1 MNEQRN
7 FILAISLSMIVLV
20 GWQFFVGIPRIEQQQ
35 AAQQTLAE
43 EAGTQGSA
51 PVPGAV
57 PVPGGA
63 PTTIEAQETIREAV
77 VSIAPRIVIDTPRV
91 DGSISLL
98 GARLDDLKLKDYR
111 ETVDPESPE
120 ITLLSP
126 SGSPSPY
133 YVEQGWTVAP
143 GEVAPVPD
151 ATTVWSREGTGILA
165 PETPVVLTYDNGQGL
180 KFRRT
185 IAVDDNYMFTVTQS
199 VKNAG
204 NTSVTL
210 YPYALIS
217 RHGLPEI
224 ENFFILHEGF
234 VGVLGEEGLQ
244 EIDYD
249 DVIDDGPQSFEATN
263 GWLGITDKYWATVIA
278 PEQGQPYSA
287 RYSAAGTRPVFQA
300 DYLLEAVTIAPSAT
314 ASVTSNV
321 FAGAK
326 RVELLNAYKDDLNL
340 LNFNLLIDWGWFY
353 FITQPLFTL
362 IDFLFRYFG
371 NFGMAILATTVL
383 IKLALFP
390 LANKSYVS
398 MSKMK
403 KLQPEM
409 TKLRERFGDD
419 RAKQQQAMMELYKK
433 EKVNPMSGCLPI
445 VVQIPI
451 FFALYKTLFV
461 TIEMR
466 HQPFF
471 GWIKD
476 LSAPDPTSLFNL
488 FGLIP
493 WDPPTFLIV
502 GAWPIIMGVTMFVQ
516 MRLNPTPPDPVQAQ
530 IFTWM
535 PLLFTFLL
543 ANFASG
549 LVIYW
554 AWNNFLSILQQYF
567 IMTRQGVEVNL
578 FGNIMEAFGKK
589 VAAAA
594 NVSGTPEA
602 SAEPGASAEK
612 AENSAKKPNASTGKA
627 SDTTKKA
634 KSPPKK
640 PKAAPKQKPP
650 SKSARKPVKNPA
662 RKPRK
667 RPVKKP

>member
-1 MNEQRN
+1 
-7 FILAISLSMIVLV
+7 MIVLV
-20 GWQFFVGIPRIEQQQ
+20 GWQFFVGIPKIEQEQ
-35 AAQQTLAE
+35 AAQQTQAE
-43 EAGTQGSA
+43 GAASTGGTTGTA

-57 PVPGGA
+57 PGSAPIPGGA
-63 PTTIEAQETIREAV
+63 PAIGEATALLRDAV
-77 VSIAPRIVIDTPRV
+77 VKAAPRIVIDTPAV

-98 GARLDDLKLKDYR
+98 GARLDDLKLKGYR
-111 ETVDPESPE
+111 ETVDPDSPE

-143 GEVAPVPD
+143 GDSIEVPNAN
-151 ATTVWSREGTGILA
+151 TLWSRQGSGILS
-165 PETPVVLTYDNGQGL
+165 PETPIVLTYDNGQGL
-180 KFRRT
+180 NFRRT
-185 IAVDDNYMFTVTQS
+185 IAIDDNYMFTVTQS
-199 VKNAG
+199 VKNTQS
-204 NTSVTL
+204 TSVTL

-217 RHGLPEI
+217 RHGLPDI

-244 EIDYD
+244 EVDYS
-249 DVIDDGPQSFEATN
+249 DVVDDGPSSYSAES

-278 PEQGQPYSA
+278 PEQGEPYTA
-287 RYSAAGTRPVFQA
+287 RYSASGDRPVFQA
-300 DYLLEAVTIAPSAT
+300 DYLLEAVTIGPSAT
-314 ASVTSNV
+314 VSVTSNG

-326 RVELLNAYKDDLNL
+326 RVGVLNAYKDDLNL

-353 FITQPLFTL
+353 FITQPLFSL
-362 IDFLFRYFG
+362 IDYLFRLLG
-371 NFGMAILATTVL
+371 NFGLAILATTVL

-445 VVQIPI
+445 LVQIPI

-471 GWIKD
+471 GWIQD

-493 WDPPTFLIV
+493 WDPPLFLVV
-502 GAWPIIMGVTMFVQ
+502 GAWPIIMGITMFVQ

-567 IMTRQGVEVNL
+567 IMTRQGVDVNL

-589 VAAAA
+589 TVAASA
-594 NVSGTPEA
+594 SG
-602 SAEPGASAEK
+602 SAEAATEGSENPASNETDTSSEEK
-612 AENSAKKPNASTGKA
+612 KSTAKEGQQKKPAR
-627 SDTTKKA
+627 
-634 KSPPKK
+634 KSRKK
-640 PKAAPKQKPP
+640 PKKKQ
-650 SKSARKPVKNPA
+650 
-662 RKPRK
+662 
-667 RPVKKP
+667 

>member
-1 MNEQRN
+1 
-7 FILAISLSMIVLV
+7 MIVLV
-20 GWQFFVGIPRIEQQQ
+20 GWQFFVGIPKIEQEQ
-35 AAQQTLAE
+35 AAQQAQTEMA
-43 EAGTQGSA
+43 ASADGATGTA

-57 PVPGGA
+57 PGSAPIPGGA
-63 PTTIEAQETIREAV
+63 PEIGEANQVLRDEV
-77 VSIAPRIVIDTPRV
+77 VRSAPRIIIDTPSV

-98 GARLDDLKLKDYR
+98 GARLDDLNLKGYR

-143 GEVAPVPD
+143 GENVLVPN
-151 ATTVWSREGTGILA
+151 ASTLWSRVGTGILS
-165 PETPVVLTYDNGQGL
+165 PQSPITLTYDNGEGL
-180 KFRRT
+180 QFRRT
-185 IAVDDNYMFTVTQS
+185 IAIDDNYMFTVTQS
-199 VKNAG
+199 VKNTG

-210 YPYALIS
+210 FPYALIS
-217 RHGLPEI
+217 RHGLPDI

-244 EIDYD
+244 EVDYS
-249 DVIDDGPQSFEATN
+249 DVIDDGPSSYNADS

-278 PEQGQPYSA
+278 PEQGEPYSA
-287 RYSAAGTRPVFQA
+287 RYSASGDRPVFQA
-300 DYLLEAVTIAPSAT
+300 DYLLEAVTIGPSAT
-314 ASVTSNV
+314 VSVTSNV

-326 RVELLNAYKDDLNL
+326 RVGVLNAYKDDLNL

-353 FITQPLFTL
+353 FITQPLFSL
-362 IDFLFRYFG
+362 IDYLFRLLG
-371 NFGMAILATTVL
+371 NFGLAILATTVL

-409 TKLRERFGDD
+409 TKLKERFGDD

-433 EKVNPMSGCLPI
+433 EGANPMSGCLPI
-445 VVQIPI
+445 LVQIPI

-471 GWIKD
+471 GWIQD

-493 WDPPTFLIV
+493 WDPPLFLIV
-502 GAWPIIMGVTMFVQ
+502 GAWPIIMGITMFVQ

-567 IMTRQGVEVNL
+567 IMTRQGVDVNL

-589 VAAAA
+589 PVAANTA
-594 NVSGTPEA
+594 GT
-602 SAEPGASAEK
+602 PGASDTEEAPKADEAPSDTAEDKGQEKQQQRPKRRSRKK
-612 AENSAKKPNASTGKA
+612 AAKKPAKKPAN
-627 SDTTKKA
+627 KA
-634 KSPPKK
+634 K
-640 PKAAPKQKPP
+640 Q
-650 SKSARKPVKNPA
+650 
-662 RKPRK
+662 
-667 RPVKKP
+667 

>member
-1 MNEQRN
+1 MLRD
-7 FILAISLSMIVLV
+7 AAV
-20 GWQFFVGIPRIEQQQ
+20 Q
-35 AAQQTLAE
+35 A
-43 EAGTQGSA
+43 
-51 PVPGAV
+51 
-57 PVPGGA
+57 
-63 PTTIEAQETIREAV
+63 
-77 VSIAPRIVIDTPRV
+77 APRIIIDTPHV

-111 ETVDPESPE
+111 ETVDPGSPE

-133 YVEQGWTVAP
+133 YVEHGWTLAP
-143 GEVAPVPD
+143 DSKASVPN
-151 ATTVWSREGTGILA
+151 ATTLWTRVGTGTLSPQI
-165 PETPVVLTYDNGQGL
+165 PVVLTYDNQKGL
-180 KFRRT
+180 TFRRT
-185 IAVDDNYMFTVTQS
+185 IAIDENYMFTVTQE
-199 VKNAG
+199 VT
-204 NTSVTL
+204 NTGETETTL

-217 RHGLPEI
+217 RHGLPQI

-234 VGVLGEEGLQ
+234 VGVLGEEGLK
-244 EIDYD
+244 EVDYD
-249 DVIDDGPQSFEATN
+249 DVVDDGAQSFEAKS
-263 GWLGITDKYWATVIA
+263 GWVGITDKYWATAIA
-278 PEQGQPYSA
+278 PAQDQAYTA
-287 RYSAAGTRPVFQA
+287 RYSSSGTRPIFQA
-300 DYLLEAVTIAPSAT
+300 DYLLEAVAVQPGAT
-314 ASVTSNV
+314 ALIKSNV

-326 RVELLNAYKDDLNL
+326 QVKLLNAYEADLGL
-340 LNFNLLIDWGWFY
+340 LNFELLIDWGWFY
-353 FITQPLFTL
+353 FITQPLFKL
-362 IDFLFRYFG
+362 IDFLFHFLG
-371 NFGMAILATTVL
+371 NFGLAILATTVL

-403 KLQPEM
+403 MLQPEM
-409 TKLRERFGDD
+409 TKMRERFGDD

-471 GWIKD
+471 GWIHD

-488 FGLIP
+488 FGVIP
-493 WDPPTFLIV
+493 WDPPTFLMV
-502 GAWPIIMGVTMFVQ
+502 GAWPIIMGITMFLQ

-554 AWNNFLSILQQYF
+554 AWNNSLSILQQYY
-567 IMTRQGVEVNL
+567 IMTRQGVEVNML
-578 FGNIMEAFGKK
+578 GNIMEAFGRKTEPDKAPEK
-589 VAAAA
+589 V
-594 NVSGTPEA
+594 T
-602 SAEPGASAEK
+602 EK
-612 AENSAKKPNASTGKA
+612 ADEKA
-627 SDTTKKA
+627 PDTAAETKA
-634 KSPPKK
+634 D
-640 PKAAPKQKPP
+640 
-650 SKSARKPVKNPA
+650 KPVKKAAAKAPQKPVKKASAKAPQKAPTKTA

-667 RPVKKP
+667 PRS